1 MVTAATR
8 REARERAVELLY
20 EAETKGLDPADVVA
34 DLPLRPDAYA
44 LELAYG
50 VADHRIELDQVLG
63 RYARKW
69 PVSRMAVTDR
79 TVLRLGA
86 FELATQTEIPSGA
99 VLSEAVELGG
109 RYGSSDDT
117 SKFVNGLLAAVAD
130 EVRGAQ
136 RAWTP
141 IEAVVFDMDGVIRHW
156 LPEFIA
162 DAETRL
168 GLEAGVI
175 TGAAFAEPVF
185 HEAMIGVRSVEEWS
199 TRIGEAVVEAAG
211 DDADVTVEEIAAIWM
226 ASNWSLDDAVVEL
239 IRSLKAAGTVT
250 ALFSNAS
257 TNLESDVG
265 EMGITDFFDV
275 IANSS
280 RLGVAKPEIAGFVR
294 VAAMVGVDPDRT
306 LFVDDRAEN
315 VAGAIDAGWHAVE
328 FRGAARF
335 GGVLHRLGVAGAP
348 TPA

>member
-20 EAETKGLDPADVVA
+20 EAETKSLDPAAVVA
-34 DLPLRPDAYA
+34 ELPLRPDAYA

-86 FELATQTEIPSGA
+86 FELATQTEVPTGA

-109 RYGSSDDT
+109 RYGSTDDT

-130 EVRGAQ
+130 EVRGDD
-136 RAWTP
+136 RPWMP

-156 LPEFIA
+156 LPEFIT
-162 DAETRL
+162 DAEARL
-168 GLEAGVI
+168 GLPEGVI
-175 TGAAFAEPVF
+175 SSVAFAQPLF
-185 HEAMIGVRSVEEWS
+185 REAMIGVHTVEEWS
-199 TRIGEAVVEAAG
+199 ARIGAAVVEAAG
-211 DDADVTVEEIAAIWM
+211 EDADVSAEAVAEIWSQSSWELDAAVID
-226 ASNWSLDDAVVEL
+226 LV
-239 IRSLKAAGTVT
+239 RGLKAAGTTT
-250 ALFSNAS
+250 AVFSNAS
-257 TNLESDVG
+257 TNLESDID
-265 EMGITDFFDV
+265 EMGITDLFDV

-280 RLGVAKPEIAGFVR
+280 RLGVTKPAVEGFER
-294 VAAMVGVDPDRT
+294 VASMIGVDPGRT

-315 VAGAIDAGWHAVE
+315 VAGAIDVGWHAVE
-328 FRGAARF
+328 MRGADRL
-335 GGVLHRLGVAGAP
+335 GGVLRRLGVLGAP
-348 TPA
+348 DAA